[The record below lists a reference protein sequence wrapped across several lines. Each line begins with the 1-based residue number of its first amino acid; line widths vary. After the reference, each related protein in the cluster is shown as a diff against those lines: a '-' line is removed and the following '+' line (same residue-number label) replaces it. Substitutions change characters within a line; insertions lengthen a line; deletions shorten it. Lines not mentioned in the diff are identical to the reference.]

1 VTLSIKLNLHD
12 PAELEAFGVFCN
24 SVAAARRANPPKP
37 SIYDRL
43 YGLGGLAGWKTSGVD
58 PAGEGDETASE
69 TTSDTADAVA
79 QTFTASEATAA
90 ATAAPTRKRGEPS
103 PGKARRTKAEIAE
116 DDAAEKAGQYKGVT
130 DQNSAEYETAIAMGL
145 PTPGQRGAISET
157 PEDRQDPNNP
167 DVTDDAET
175 AEADAADEAAE
186 TAAASTGKLTL
197 DDVRNTL
204 SLYVKAYGL
213 AAAQEDGP
221 LIISSV
227 CGEGKVK
234 VSDVADDQI
243 ADVIAAI
250 KAAGK
255 ANTYKRE
262 LLVTA

>member
-24 SVAAARRANPPKP
+24 SVAAAKRANPPKP

-43 YGLGGLAGWKTSGVD
+43 YGLSGLAGWKTTGVD
-58 PAGEGDETASE
+58 PASEGETV
-69 TTSDTADAVA
+69 TADEEKTGPSISDIVDSSNAL
-79 QTFTASEATAA
+79 AA
-90 ATAAPTRKRGEPS
+90 ELVGETKPTRKRGEPS
-103 PGKARRTKAEIAE
+103 PGKKRRTAAEIAE
-116 DDAAEKAGQYKGVT
+116 DEAAEKAELAGINDELNQL
-130 DQNSAEYETAIAMGL
+130 GL
-145 PTPGQRGAISET
+145 TGKGAISET